1 MKEVSNKKRIL
12 IFSEYYLP
20 GYKSGG
26 GMRTIVNIVSHLNE
40 KFDFFIVTKDCDG
53 KGDNT
58 PYPDIEYGKWNDIEE
73 AKVFYLNE
81 KQINYKKILKL
92 IREVRPDI
100 LYTNSYFSIFN
111 RYLLL
116 FNKLGEFNNVPYILA
131 PCGELSKETVQIGK
145 AKKNIYIA
153 LSKLLNLHNNIIWK
167 ASSDVEKR
175 QMKEILGDINPIFVA
190 PDMVPKVFSEKLSKI
205 NKPEKLVGSAKMV
218 FLSRINRKKNFNYIL
233 ENISGIKGKL
243 EIDIIGPVDD
253 QEYWNECL
261 KLIEKLPD
269 NITVNILG
277 SIPHSEV
284 LKTLENYH
292 FFLMPTQ
299 HENFGHIFLEA
310 LSAGCPLV
318 ISDRTPWLN
327 LEKQKVGWSI
337 PLENPSEWERV
348 IQKCI
353 DMDQNKYNELSENS
367 RMFVGKWLKE
377 NDLAKETLDLFK
389 LALSDA

>member
-1 MKEVSNKKRIL
+1 MKKVSNKKKIL

-40 KFDFFIVTKDCDG
+40 NFDFFIVTKDCDG

-58 PYPDIEYGKWNDIEE
+58 PYPDIEYDKWNDIEE

-81 KQINYKKILKL
+81 KQISYKNILKL
-92 IREVRPDI
+92 IREVQPDI

-116 FNKLGEFNNVPYILA
+116 FNKLGEFKKIPYILA

-145 AKKNIYIA
+145 AKKNIYIH

-175 QMKEILGDINPIFVA
+175 QMKEILGNIDPVFVA
-190 PDMVPKVFSEKLSKI
+190 PDMVPKVFSEKLSEI
-205 NKPEKLVGSAKMV
+205 NKPEKIVGSAKMV

-233 ENISGIKGKL
+233 ENISDIKGKL
-243 EIDIIGPVDD
+243 EMDIIGPVDD

-261 KLIEKLPD
+261 NLIKKLPE
-269 NITVNILG
+269 NIVVNILG
-277 SIPHSEV
+277 SIPHSDV

-310 LSAGCPLV
+310 LSAGCPLI

-337 PLENPSEWERV
+337 PLENPSEWQKV

-353 DMDQNKYNELSENS
+353 DMDQNKFSELSESS
-367 RMFVGKWLKE
+367 RTFVGKWLKE

-389 LALSDA
+389 LALSNA

>member
-1 MKEVSNKKRIL
+1 MKEISNKKRIL

-40 KFDFFIVTKDCDG
+40 NFDFYIVTKDCDG
-53 KGDNT
+53 KGDST
-58 PYPDIEYGKWNDIEE
+58 PYPNIEYDKWNEIEK
-73 AKVFYLNE
+73 ARVFYLNE

-92 IREVRPDI
+92 IREIQPDI

-116 FNKLGEFNNVPYILA
+116 LNKLGEFKKIPYILA

-145 AKKNIYIA
+145 AKKNIYIN
-153 LSKLLNLHNNIIWK
+153 LSKFLNLHNNIIWK

-175 QMKEILGDINPIFVA
+175 QMKEILGDIDPIFVA
-190 PDMVPKVFSEKLSKI
+190 PDMVPKVFSEKLSEI
-205 NKPEKLVGSAKMV
+205 NKPEKIVGTAKMV

-233 ENISGIKGKL
+233 ENVSGIKGKL

-253 QEYWNECL
+253 EEYWNECL
-261 KLIEKLPD
+261 NLIKELPE
-269 NITVNILG
+269 NIIVNVLG

-310 LSAGCPLV
+310 LSAGCPLI

-327 LEKQKVGWSI
+327 LEKQKAGWSI
-337 PLENPSEWERV
+337 PLENPLDWQKV

-353 DMDQNKYNELSENS
+353 DMDQNKYDDLSENS

-389 LALSDA
+389 VALSNA